1 MLIAFGIFLAT
12 LVLVI
17 TQPRGLPIG
26 WTALGGA
33 ALALAA
39 GVVHWQDVPAVWGI
53 VWDATFTLIGLIVI
67 SLLLDAAGFFEW
79 AALSIARRARGHG
92 PGLFVALVLLGAAT
106 AALLA
111 NDGAVLILTPIVLE
125 MLHALRFTPRA
136 LLAFVLATGF
146 IADAASLPL
155 KISNL
160 TNIVVANYFGISFAA
175 YAEVM
180 VVVNIVAVA
189 ASLAVL
195 WWVFR
200 KDVPA
205 RFDASALADPSQA
218 IRDAAVV
225 RTGIALMPL
234 LFLGYLLSHA
244 LGVATSLITGAG
256 AAVLLA
262 VAGREHFLRR
272 QPKAVI
278 PLWTL
283 LREAPWQ
290 VVIFSLGMYLVVFG
304 LRNQGLTAELARLL
318 EWGAAQGFV
327 AATLLTGGLFAAL
340 SAVMNNMPTVLV
352 GSLAIHEAN
361 VSGLVREAMIYANV
375 VGCNL
380 EPKMTPIGS
389 LATLPWLHVLQG
401 RGVHVGWWQ
410 YCRTGVVLTLP
421 VLAMSLLGLAGWLML
436 LR

>member
-1 MLIAFGIFLAT
+1 MLIASLIFCCTLA
-12 LVLVI
+12 LVI
-17 TQPRGLPIG
+17 TQPRSLPIG
-26 WTALGGA
+26 WIALSGA
-33 ALALAA
+33 ALALLT
-39 GVVHWQDVPAVWGI
+39 GVVHWKDVPEVWQI
-53 VWDATFTLIGLIVI
+53 VWDATFTLIGLITI
-67 SLLLDAAGFFEW
+67 SLVLDAAGFFAW
-79 AALSIARRARGHG
+79 AALSIARRARGRG
-92 PGLFVALVLLGAAT
+92 TALFFALILLGAAT

-125 MLHALRFTPRA
+125 MLHALRFSPRA
-136 LLAFVLATGF
+136 LLAFAFATGF

-180 VVVNIVAVA
+180 VVVNLAAVA

-195 WWVFR
+195 WLVFR
-200 KDVPA
+200 RDVPA
-205 RFDASALADPSQA
+205 RFDTSALRNPREA

-234 LFLGYLLSHA
+234 LLLGYVASHT
-244 LGVATSLITGAG
+244 LGMAASAITGVG
-256 AAVLLA
+256 AATLIA
-262 VAGREHFLRR
+262 VAARRHFLRR
-272 QPKAVI
+272 QPKGVI
-278 PLWTL
+278 PLGKL

-304 LRNQGLTAELARLL
+304 LRNQGLTAEIARLL
-318 EWGAAQGFV
+318 EWSAGHGNV
-327 AATLLTGGLFAAL
+327 AATVVTGGLFAAV

-352 GSLAIHEAN
+352 GSLAIQEAS
-361 VSGLVREAMIYANV
+361 VSGMVREATIYANV
-375 VGCNL
+375 IGCNL
-380 EPKMTPIGS
+380 GPKMTPIGS
-389 LATLPWLHVLQG
+389 LATLLWLHVLRA
-401 RGVHVGWWQ
+401 RGINISWWQ

-421 VLAMSLLGLAGWLML
+421 VLAVTLLALVGWLTL